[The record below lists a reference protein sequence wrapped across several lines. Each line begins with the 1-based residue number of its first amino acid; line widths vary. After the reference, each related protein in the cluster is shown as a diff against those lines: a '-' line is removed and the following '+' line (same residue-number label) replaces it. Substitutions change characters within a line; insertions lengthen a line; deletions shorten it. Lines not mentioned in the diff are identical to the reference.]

1 MQRLSSRHDDEEEE
15 FAEIAPPPPL
25 VESAPPIDDNHR
37 SDSEDSL
44 APDDDEKL
52 ENDIPID
59 EKTNDDSGF
68 PPLPSDLA
76 IIKTEPGPEKG
87 RIENRTPSPVK
98 IKTTAPTPSGPPPYE
113 EFQDFP
119 PLYQY
124 TVAAV
129 YPYKAADEDELSF
142 AKGEHIYVVQH
153 PQPDEQVNHTVKSTS
168 KFEARTTYTVQYTGH
183 ATLIQ

>member
-15 FAEIAPPPPL
+15 FAEIA
-25 VESAPPIDDNHR
+25 APPSIVEAALPNENEH
-37 SDSEDSL
+37 SDSDDSL
-44 APDDDEKL
+44 APAEDET
-52 ENDIPID
+52 ENEVPID
-59 EKTNDDSGF
+59 EETNDDNGF

-87 RIENRTPSPVK
+87 RVENRTPSPVK
-98 IKTTAPTPSGPPPYE
+98 IKTTAPVSGPPPYE
-113 EFQDFP
+113 DVQDFP

-153 PQPDEQVNHTVKSTS
+153 PQPDEQVIEFQTV
-168 KFEARTTYTVQYTGH
+168 
-183 ATLIQ
+183 

>member
-25 VESAPPIDDNHR
+25 VEAAPPIDENHH

-44 APDDDEKL
+44 APDDDEKP

-98 IKTTAPTPSGPPPYE
+98 IKTTAPSPSGPPPYE

-124 TVAAV
+124 TVTAV

-153 PQPDEQVNHTVKSTS
+153 PQPDEQVKL
-168 KFEARTTYTVQYTGH
+168 KPG
-183 ATLIQ
+183 